1 MRKFVLVVAVVL
13 VAAVSAGVAH
23 SASSQSAG
31 SLVGT
36 WARTTTCAQLA
47 SAFRGAGI
55 TKLVNEMVVGN
66 GFIPG
71 VQNPDQLRD
80 PARPCLGAVPRK
92 HSHFFLKNGEF
103 GSLDW
108 NGDPVDDGRYR
119 VSKPGTV
126 TIFKEFPKVTFRY
139 KVRGKGSPSRRS
151 SRRAARRSAVP
162 GRSRSPIQER
172 PGSGCHRSRPSRLR
186 SPTTRRSRASKSI
199 PRLAKLLSFE
209 DDSSSANQGGRDF
222 NDQVAHCGSRDRD
235 RCDTGG

>member
-1 MRKFVLVVAVVL
+1 MKKLVLVLVGL
-13 VAAVSAGVAH
+13 VAGVSAAVAH
-23 SASSQSAG
+23 SASSQPAA

-36 WARTTTCAQLA
+36 WARTTTCAELA
-47 SAFRGAGI
+47 SAFRSAGI
-55 TKLVNEMVVGN
+55 SRLINEMVVGN

-119 VSKPGTV
+119 VGKPGTV

-139 KVRGKGSPSRRS
+139 QIRGRTISFTPLVPKGCQSFRCAWAISV
-151 SRRAARRSAVP
+151 AYP
-162 GRSRSPIQER
+162 GKTWKRV
-172 PGSGCHRSRPSRLR
+172 G
-186 SPTTRRSRASKSI
+186 
-199 PRLAKLLSFE
+199 
-209 DDSSSANQGGRDF
+209 
-222 NDQVAHCGSRDRD
+222 
-235 RCDTGG
+235 